1 MGTWL
6 LRRYKR
12 LPPFSLFFYPHCIH
26 PLLRQSNFR
35 FHRKNLN
42 IHTVKFADWTL
53 LKLWDY
59 FFPTI
64 FFTWSLG
71 MSVLPQLLM
80 HFMGTRLQ
88 FSRWVWKKWNIFLI
102 QWEMKKLIMRVCF
115 GLKVLRLDLIKENS
129 QGSSSTDRI
138 KVMGRK
144 VENFL
149 ILTITMFTVII
160 IMLII
165 MIVVSHTLKRI
176 FGVKLLY

>member
-1 MGTWL
+1 
-6 LRRYKR
+6 
-12 LPPFSLFFYPHCIH
+12 
-26 PLLRQSNFR
+26 
-35 FHRKNLN
+35 
-42 IHTVKFADWTL
+42 
-53 LKLWDY
+53 
-59 FFPTI
+59 
-64 FFTWSLG
+64 
-71 MSVLPQLLM
+71 
-80 HFMGTRLQ
+80 
-88 FSRWVWKKWNIFLI
+88 
-102 QWEMKKLIMRVCF
+102 MKKLIMRVCF

-129 QGSSSTDRI
+129 QGSSSTDGI

>member
-1 MGTWL
+1 
-6 LRRYKR
+6 
-12 LPPFSLFFYPHCIH
+12 
-26 PLLRQSNFR
+26 
-35 FHRKNLN
+35 
-42 IHTVKFADWTL
+42 
-53 LKLWDY
+53 
-59 FFPTI
+59 
-64 FFTWSLG
+64 
-71 MSVLPQLLM
+71 
-80 HFMGTRLQ
+80 
-88 FSRWVWKKWNIFLI
+88 
-102 QWEMKKLIMRVCF
+102 MKKLIMRVCF